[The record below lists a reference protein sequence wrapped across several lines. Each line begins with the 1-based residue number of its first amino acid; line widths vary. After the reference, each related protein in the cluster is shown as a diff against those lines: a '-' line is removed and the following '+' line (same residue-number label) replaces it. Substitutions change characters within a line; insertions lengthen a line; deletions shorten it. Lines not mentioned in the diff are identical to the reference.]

1 MFIVYLCCFFKAF
14 KQKTLEKNVSYVFPK
29 GANFARFHLDFYSI
43 FLLRKV
49 CGDAYCCFGA
59 RLRNG
64 LRSTSA
70 KKLPANVSLSRCGNE
85 ELLFP
90 SQSFKFST

>member
-1 MFIVYLCCFFKAF
+1 MSFFKAF
-14 KQKTLEKNVSYVFPK
+14 KQKTLEKNVSNVFPK
-29 GANFARFHLDFYSI
+29 GANFARFHLDFYSF
-43 FLLRKV
+43 FLLRKG

-70 KKLPANVSLSRCGNE
+70 KKLPAYVSLSRCGNE

>member
-1 MFIVYLCCFFKAF
+1 MLSNIKTSKKTYSYAF
-14 KQKTLEKNVSYVFPK
+14 YK
-29 GANFARFHLDFYSI
+29 GALNARFHLDFYSFI
-43 FLLRKV
+43 LLRKV
-49 CGDAYCCFGA
+49 CGDAYCDFGA

-70 KKLPANVSLSRCGNE
+70 KKLPANVSLSRCGND

-90 SQSFKFST
+90 SQSL

>member
-1 MFIVYLCCFFKAF
+1 MTIYFSFSWISNK
-14 KQKTLEKNVSYVFPK
+14 KTLEKNVLLRFSQ
-29 GANFARFHLDFYSI
+29 GRINARFHLDFYLL

-49 CGDAYCCFGA
+49 CGDAYCRFGA

-90 SQSFKFST
+90 SQSL